1 MRLVRHVRKEKRET
15 SMNSIP
21 SRSPENS
28 TSKTMSQI
36 AKWLNENNIKQVQ
49 CLISDHTG
57 VARGKILPVDKFIND
72 QGCRLG
78 ETILLQSVVGGYAAS
93 DVLWSLSDPRDVDM
107 LLKPDVNACYLLPWR
122 DDNTAMIIHD
132 CYTPQNQEVTFS
144 PRNLLKKVIKL
155 YSAQGWQ
162 AVVAPEMELYLT
174 KKSSDD
180 HHELQV
186 PVGKSGR
193 VEAGKQS
200 FGIDAISEFDPLMK
214 DIYAWAKEQGLGLDV
229 VVHEEGRGQFE
240 FNFDHGDPLTLADQ
254 VFIFKRTVKAAAEKH
269 GITAT
274 FMAKPIGG
282 QPGSAMHIHQ
292 SIVDTVT
299 GQNIFSDDNSTSGF
313 SELFNYYLGGLQNFI
328 PEVMPMFAPN
338 VNSYRRFLTG
348 ESVPVNL
355 HWGIE
360 NRTVGLR
367 VPDAP
372 SAAKRVE
379 NRIAGADANPYLA
392 IAATLICGY
401 IGMIEKIPASEETT
415 TRANGKLSDKL
426 PLNIDLAI
434 NMMSNSE
441 TIKEYL
447 GEEFVRG
454 FIATREADYN
464 HYKSEI
470 SAWERRF
477 LLTNV

>member
-1 MRLVRHVRKEKRET
+1 MDKIVE
-15 SMNSIP
+15 
-21 SRSPENS
+21 
-28 TSKTMSQI
+28 
-36 AKWLNENNIKQVQ
+36 WLNTNNVKQVQ

-57 VARGKILPVDKFIND
+57 VARGKVLPVEKFISE

-78 ETILLQSVVGGYAAS
+78 ETILLQSIVGGYAAG

-107 LLKPDVNACYLLPWR
+107 LLKPDANACYLLPWS
-122 DDNTAMIIHD
+122 DDNAAMIIHD
-132 CYTPQNQEVTFS
+132 CYTPQNKEVAFS
-144 PRNLLKKVIKL
+144 PRNLLKKVVDL
-155 YSAQGWQ
+155 YTAKGWK

-174 KKSSDD
+174 QTCAD
-180 HHELQV
+180 ENQALQV
-186 PVGKSGR
+186 PIGKSGR
-193 VEAGKQS
+193 VEAGRQS

-214 DIYAWAKEQGLGLDV
+214 DIYAWAKIQGLDLDV

-240 FNFDHGDPLTLADQ
+240 FNFDHGDPLMLADQ
-254 VFIFKRTVKAAAEKH
+254 VFTFKRTVKAAAQKH

-274 FMAKPIGG
+274 FMAKPIYGE
-282 QPGSAMHIHQ
+282 PGSAMHIHQ
-292 SIVDTVT
+292 SIVDIKT
-299 GQNIFSDDNSTSGF
+299 GNNVFADDSSDSGF
-313 SELFNYYLGGLQNFI
+313 SELFYHYLGGLQAYI

-372 SAAKRVE
+372 SSAKRVE
-379 NRIAGADANPYLA
+379 NRIAGADTNPYLA

-401 IGMIEKIPASEETT
+401 IGMIQGIGASEETT
-415 TRANGKLSDKL
+415 SRANGKLSDNL

-434 NMMSNSE
+434 EQMANGD
-441 TIKEYL
+441 TIKKYL

>member
-1 MRLVRHVRKEKRET
+1 
-15 SMNSIP
+15 MNSIP
-21 SRSPENS
+21 NRSSNS
-28 TSKTMSQI
+28 SSSETMKKITQ
-36 AKWLNENNIKQVQ
+36 WLNENNIKQVQ

-57 VARGKILPVDKFIND
+57 VARGKVLPVDKFISE

-78 ETILLQSVVGGYAAS
+78 ETILLQSVVGGYAPS

-107 LLKPDVNACYLLPWR
+107 ILKPDANACYLLPWS

-132 CYTPQNQEVTFS
+132 CYTPQNKEVTFS
-144 PRNLLKKVIKL
+144 PRNVLKKVIQL
-155 YSAQGWQ
+155 YTDQGWQ

-174 KKSSDD
+174 QTNNNENE
-180 HHELQV
+180 ELQV

-193 VEAGKQS
+193 TEAGRQS

-214 DIYAWAKEQGLGLDV
+214 DIYAWAKAQKLGLDV

-240 FNFDHGDPLTLADQ
+240 FNFDHGDPLVLADQ
-254 VFIFKRTVKAAAEKH
+254 VFTFKRTVKAAAEKH

-274 FMAKPIGG
+274 FMAKPICGE
-282 QPGSAMHIHQ
+282 PGSAMHIHQ
-292 SIVDTVT
+292 SVVDMKT
-299 GQNIFSDDNSTSGF
+299 GKNIFADDSTDSGF
-313 SELFNYYLGGLQNFI
+313 SELFNHYLGGLQAFI
-328 PEVMPMFAPN
+328 PELMPMFAPN

-401 IGMIEKIPASEETT
+401 IGMMQSIAASEETT
-415 TRANGKLSDKL
+415 SRANGMLSENL

-434 NMMSNSE
+434 DQMANSD

-454 FIATREADYN
+454 FIGTRQADYN

>member
-1 MRLVRHVRKEKRET
+1 MRSVKHVHKEKRET
-15 SMNSIP
+15 LMNSL
-21 SRSPENS
+21 SNS
-28 TSKTMSQI
+28 AVSNTMNKI
-36 AKWLNENNIKQVQ
+36 TKWLNENDVKQVQ
-49 CLISDHTG
+49 CLIGDHTG
-57 VARGKILPVDKFIND
+57 VARGKVLPIDKFISE

-78 ETILLQSVVGGYAAS
+78 ETILLQSVVGGYAAD

-107 LLKPDVNACYLLPWR
+107 ILKPDANACYLLPWS
-122 DDNTAMIIHD
+122 DEKTAMIIHD
-132 CYTPQNQEVTFS
+132 CYTPENKEVTFS

-155 YSAQGWQ
+155 YTDKGWQ
-162 AVVAPEMELYLT
+162 AVVAPEMELYLAKT
-174 KKSSDD
+174 NTDENQ
-180 HHELQV
+180 ELEV

-193 VEAGKQS
+193 TEAGRQS

-214 DIYAWAKEQGLGLDV
+214 DIYTWAKVQGLGLDV

-240 FNFDHGDPLTLADQ
+240 FNFDHGDPLILADQ
-254 VFIFKRTVKAAAEKH
+254 VFTFKRTVKAAAEKH

-274 FMAKPIGG
+274 FMAKPICGE
-282 QPGSAMHIHQ
+282 PGSAMHIHQ
-292 SIVDTVT
+292 SVVDIET
-299 GQNIFSDDNSTSGF
+299 GKNIFSDDNSDSGF
-313 SELFNYYLGGLQNFI
+313 SELFSYYLGGLQTYI

-338 VNSYRRFLTG
+338 INSYRRFLTG

-372 SAAKRVE
+372 SIAKRVE

-401 IGMIEKIPASEETT
+401 IGMVERISASEETT
-415 TRANGKLSDKL
+415 SRANGKLSDKL

-434 NMMSNSE
+434 DLMSGSE
-441 TIKEYL
+441 TIKKYL

-454 FIATREADYN
+454 FIGTRQADYD

>member
-1 MRLVRHVRKEKRET
+1 MRLVKHVQEEKREI
-15 SMNSIP
+15 SMNSI
-21 SRSPENS
+21 SNES
-28 TSKTMSQI
+28 SKNPNNQAMEKITN
-36 AKWLNENNIKQVQ
+36 WLNENDVKQVQ
-49 CLISDHTG
+49 CLIGDHTG
-57 VARGKILPVDKFIND
+57 VARGKVLPVDKFISE

-78 ETILLQSVVGGYAAS
+78 ETILLQSVVGGYAAG

-107 LLKPDVNACYLLPWR
+107 VLKPDADACYLLPWS
-122 DDNTAMIIHD
+122 DEKTAMIIHD
-132 CYTPQNQEVTFS
+132 CYTPQNKEVTFS

-155 YSAQGWQ
+155 YSEQGWQ

-174 KKSSDD
+174 KTCTDESQ
-180 HHELQV
+180 ELEV

-193 VEAGKQS
+193 TEAGRQS
-200 FGIDAISEFDPLMK
+200 FGIDAMSEFDPLMK
-214 DIYAWAKEQGLGLDV
+214 DIYAWAKIQGLGLDV

-240 FNFDHGDPLTLADQ
+240 FNFDHGDPLKLADQ
-254 VFIFKRTVKAAAEKH
+254 VFTFKRTVRAAAEKH

-274 FMAKPIGG
+274 FMAKPICG

-292 SIVDTVT
+292 SVVDTAT
-299 GQNIFSDDNSTSGF
+299 GNNIFADDSSNTGF
-313 SELFNYYLGGLQNFI
+313 SELFGYYLGGLQTFT
-328 PEVMPMFAPN
+328 PEVMPMLAPN

-401 IGMIEKIPASEETT
+401 IGMMEKISPSAETT
-415 TRANGKLSDKL
+415 SRANGKLSDKL

-434 NMMSNSE
+434 NMMSNSD
-441 TIKEYL
+441 TMKKYL
-447 GEEFVRG
+447 GEAFVRG
-454 FIATREADYN
+454 FIGTRQADYD

>member
-1 MRLVRHVRKEKRET
+1 MNSLSNSSASETMNNIAEWLNNNNVRHV
-15 SMNSIP
+15 
-21 SRSPENS
+21 
-28 TSKTMSQI
+28 
-36 AKWLNENNIKQVQ
+36 Q
-49 CLISDHTG
+49 CLLSDHTG
-57 VARGKILPVDKFIND
+57 VARGKVLPVEKFISE

-78 ETILLQSVVGGYAAS
+78 ETILLQSIVGGYAAG

-107 LLKPDVNACYLLPWR
+107 LLKPDASACYLLPWT

-132 CYTPQNQEVTFS
+132 CYTPKDKEVTFS

-155 YSAQGWQ
+155 YTAQGWK

-174 KKSSDD
+174 QTCTDENQ
-180 HHELQV
+180 ELQV
-186 PVGKSGR
+186 PTGKSGR
-193 VEAGKQS
+193 VEAGRQS

-214 DIYAWAKEQGLGLDV
+214 DIYAWAKIQGLGLDV

-240 FNFDHGDPLTLADQ
+240 FNFNHGDPLMLADQ
-254 VFIFKRTVKAAAEKH
+254 VFTFKRTVKAAAQKH

-274 FMAKPIGG
+274 FMAKPICG

-292 SIVDTVT
+292 SVVDINT
-299 GQNIFSDDNSTSGF
+299 GENIFADDYSDSGF
-313 SELFNYYLGGLQNFI
+313 SDLFSYYLGGLQKFI

-401 IGMIEKIPASEETT
+401 IGMMEKITPSAETT
-415 TRANGKLSDKL
+415 TRANSKLSDCL
-426 PLNIDLAI
+426 PLNIELAI
-434 NMMSNSE
+434 DLMANSE
-441 TIKEYL
+441 VIKHYL

-454 FIATREADYN
+454 FTATRAADYN

>member
-1 MRLVRHVRKEKRET
+1 
-15 SMNSIP
+15 MNSIP
-21 SRSPENS
+21 NKSSKNS
-28 TSKTMSQI
+28 KSETMNKI
-36 AKWLNENNIKQVQ
+36 TKWLQENDVKQVQ
-49 CLISDHTG
+49 CLIADHTG
-57 VARGKILPVDKFIND
+57 VARGKVLPVDKFISE

-78 ETILLQSVVGGYAAS
+78 ETILLQSVVGGYAAG

-107 LLKPDVNACYLLPWR
+107 ILEPDASACYLLPWT
-122 DDNTAMIIHD
+122 DKQTAMIIHD
-132 CYTPQNQEVTFS
+132 CYTPESKEITFS

-155 YSAQGWQ
+155 YTNQGWQ

-174 KKSSDD
+174 QTNTDENQ
-180 HHELQV
+180 ELQV

-193 VEAGKQS
+193 TEAGRQS
-200 FGIDAISEFDPLMK
+200 FSLDAISEFDPLMK
-214 DIYAWAKEQGLGLDV
+214 DVYAWAKVQRLGLDV

-240 FNFDHGDPLTLADQ
+240 FNFDHGDPLMLADQ
-254 VFIFKRTVKAAAEKH
+254 VFTFKRTVKAAAEKH

-282 QPGSAMHIHQ
+282 EPGSAMHIHQ
-292 SIVDTVT
+292 SIVDIET
-299 GQNIFSDDNSTSGF
+299 GQNIFADDNSETGF
-313 SELFNYYLGGLQNFI
+313 SELFSYYLGGLQTFI
-328 PEVMPMFAPN
+328 PDVMPMFAPN

-372 SAAKRVE
+372 SVAKRVE

-401 IGMIEKIPASEETT
+401 IGMMEKISPSEETT
-415 TRANGKLSDKL
+415 SRANGKLSDQL
-426 PLNIDLAI
+426 PLNIDSAI
-434 NMMSNSE
+434 SMMSKSE
-441 TIKEYL
+441 TMKKYL
-447 GEEFVRG
+447 GEEFIRG
-454 FIATREADYN
+454 FIGTREADYN
-464 HYKSEI
+464 HYKSEV

>member
-1 MRLVRHVRKEKRET
+1 
-15 SMNSIP
+15 MNKIV
-21 SRSPENS
+21 E
-28 TSKTMSQI
+28 
-36 AKWLNENNIKQVQ
+36 WLNSNNVKKVQ

-57 VARGKILPVDKFIND
+57 VARGKVLPVEKFISE

-78 ETILLQSVVGGYAAS
+78 ETILLQSIVGGYAAG

-107 LLKPDVNACYLLPWR
+107 LLKPDAGACYLLPWR

-132 CYTPQNQEVTFS
+132 CYTPQNKEVSFS
-144 PRNLLKKVIKL
+144 PRNVLKKVIQL
-155 YSAQGWQ
+155 YTCQGWK
-162 AVVAPEMELYLT
+162 AVVAPEMELYLAQANNNENE
-174 KKSSDD
+174 
-180 HHELQV
+180 ELQV
-186 PVGKSGR
+186 PVGKSGQI
-193 VEAGKQS
+193 EAGRQS

-214 DIYAWAKEQGLGLDV
+214 DIYAWAKIQGLGLDV

-240 FNFDHGDPLTLADQ
+240 FNFDHGDPLMLADQ
-254 VFIFKRTVKAAAEKH
+254 VFTFKRTVKAAAQKH

-274 FMAKPIGG
+274 FMAKPIYGE
-282 QPGSAMHIHQ
+282 PGSAMHIHQ
-292 SIVDTVT
+292 SIVDMET
-299 GQNIFSDDNSTSGF
+299 GNNVFADESSDSGF
-313 SELFNYYLGGLQNFI
+313 SELFYHYLGGLQTYI
-328 PEVMPMFAPN
+328 PEVMPMLAPN
-338 VNSYRRFLTG
+338 INSYRRFITG

-379 NRIAGADANPYLA
+379 NRIAGADTNPYLA

-401 IGMIEKIPASEETT
+401 IGMMEKISPSAETT
-415 TRANGKLSDKL
+415 SRANGKLSDCL

-434 NMMSNSE
+434 EQMSNSY
-441 TIKEYL
+441 TIKKYL

>member
-1 MRLVRHVRKEKRET
+1 MDSLAGR
-15 SMNSIP
+15 
-21 SRSPENS
+21 S
-28 TSKTMSQI
+28 TSESMTEISQ
-36 AKWLNENNIKQVQ
+36 WLTDNEVRQVQ

-57 VARGKILPVDKFIND
+57 VARGKVLPIDKFLSE

-78 ETILLQSVVGGYAAS
+78 ETILLQSVVGGYAPD

-107 LLKPDVNACYLLPWR
+107 ILKPDASACYLLPWS
-122 DDNTAMIIHD
+122 DEKTAMIIHD
-132 CYTPQNQEVTFS
+132 CYTPKGKEVTFS

-155 YSAQGWQ
+155 YAEQGWK

-174 KKSSDD
+174 KTVTD
-180 HHELQV
+180 ENQVLQV
-186 PVGKSGR
+186 PAGKSGR
-193 VEAGKQS
+193 IEAGRQS
-200 FGIDAISEFDPLMK
+200 FGIDAICEFDPLMK
-214 DIYAWAKEQGLGLDV
+214 DVYDWAKMQGLGLDV

-240 FNFDHGDPLTLADQ
+240 FNFEHGDPLTLADQ
-254 VFIFKRTVKAAAEKH
+254 VFTFKRTVKAAAEKH

-274 FMAKPIGG
+274 FMAKPIDG

-292 SIVDTVT
+292 SVVDIES
-299 GQNIFSDDNSTSGF
+299 GDNIFADENSASGF
-313 SELFNYYLGGLQNFI
+313 SHLFGHFLGGLQTFT
-328 PEVMPMFAPN
+328 PEVMPMLAPN

-355 HWGIE
+355 HWGVE

-372 SAAKRVE
+372 SVAKRVE

-401 IGMIEKIPASEETT
+401 IGMMENTSVSEETT
-415 TRANGKLSDKL
+415 SRANGQLSEKL
-426 PLNIDLAI
+426 PLNIDLALEK
-434 NMMSNSE
+434 MSSSE
-441 TIKEYL
+441 TIKNYL

-454 FIATREADYN
+454 FIGTRQADYD
-464 HYKSEI
+464 HYKREI

>member
-1 MRLVRHVRKEKRET
+1 
-15 SMNSIP
+15 MNSLLNKLP
-21 SRSPENS
+21 NS
-28 TSKTMSQI
+28 ATSDKMNQI
-36 AKWLNENNIKQVQ
+36 VQWLNENDIKQVQ

-57 VARGKILPVDKFIND
+57 VARGKVLPVEKFISE

-78 ETILLQSVVGGYAAS
+78 ETILLQSVVGGYAPS

-107 LLKPDVNACYLLPWR
+107 ILKPDVNACFVLPWT
-122 DDNTAMIIHD
+122 DDKTAMIIHD
-132 CYTPQNQEVTFS
+132 CYTPQNKEVAFS
-144 PRNLLKKVIKL
+144 PRSLLKKVIAL
-155 YSAQGWQ
+155 YAKQGWQ

-174 KKSSDD
+174 KKNAD
-180 HHELQV
+180 ENQALQV

-193 VEAGKQS
+193 LEAGRQS

-214 DIYAWAKEQGLGLDV
+214 DIYAWAEAQGLGLDV

-240 FNFDHGDPLTLADQ
+240 FNFDHGDPLVLADQ
-254 VFIFKRTVKAAAEKH
+254 VFTFKRTVKAAAEKH

-274 FMAKPIGG
+274 FMAKPICG

-292 SIVDTVT
+292 SVVDINT
-299 GQNIFSDDNSTSGF
+299 GKNIFADDSSDTGF
-313 SELFNYYLGGLQNFI
+313 SELFSYYLGGLQNYI

-355 HWGIE
+355 LWGVE

-401 IGMIEKIPASEETT
+401 IGMVEKTLPSEETT
-415 TRANGKLSDKL
+415 SRANGKLSDKL

-434 NMMSNSE
+434 DLMSNSE
-441 TIKEYL
+441 TMKQYL

-454 FIATREADYN
+454 FIGTRQADYD
-464 HYKSEI
+464 HYKSEV

>member
-1 MRLVRHVRKEKRET
+1 MKK
-15 SMNSIP
+15 
-21 SRSPENS
+21 
-28 TSKTMSQI
+28 I
-36 AKWLNENNIKQVQ
+36 AKWLNDNDVKQVQ
-49 CLISDHTG
+49 CLIGDHTG
-57 VARGKILPVDKFIND
+57 VARGKVLPVEKFISE

-78 ETILLQSVVGGYAAS
+78 ETILLQSIVGGYAPD

-107 LLKPDVNACYLLPWR
+107 VLKPDANACYLLPWSEEK
-122 DDNTAMIIHD
+122 TAMIIHD
-132 CYTPQNQEVTFS
+132 CYTPEDKPVAFS
-144 PRNLLKKVIKL
+144 PRNVLKKVIEL
-155 YSAQGWQ
+155 YQQQGWQ

-174 KKSSDD
+174 RKNGD
-180 HHELQV
+180 ENQALEV
-186 PVGKSGR
+186 PLGKSGR
-193 VEAGKQS
+193 EEAGRQS

-214 DIYAWAKEQGLGLDV
+214 DIYAWAKVQGLGLDV

-254 VFIFKRTVKAAAEKH
+254 VFAFKRTVRAAAEKH

-274 FMAKPIGG
+274 FMAKPICG

-292 SIVDTVT
+292 SVVDIES
-299 GQNIFSDDNSTSGF
+299 GNNIFADNNTESGYSD
-313 SELFNYYLGGLQNFI
+313 LFNHYLGGLQALT
-328 PEVMPMFAPN
+328 PEVMLMFAPN

-355 HWGIE
+355 HWGVE

-372 SAAKRVE
+372 EVAKRVE

-401 IGMIEKIPASEETT
+401 IGMVEGISASEETT
-415 TRANGKLSDKL
+415 SRANGKLSEKL
-426 PLNIDLAI
+426 PLNIDSAI
-434 NMMSNSE
+434 EMMAASD
-441 TIKEYL
+441 TMKKYL

-454 FIATREADYN
+454 FVGTRKADYE
-464 HYKSEI
+464 HYKREI

>member
-1 MRLVRHVRKEKRET
+1 
-15 SMNSIP
+15 MNSLP
-21 SRSPENS
+21 NRSFNRP
-28 TSKTMSQI
+28 TSETMDKI
-36 AKWLNENNIKQVQ
+36 VEWLNKNKVKQVQ

-57 VARGKILPVDKFIND
+57 VARGKVLPVEKFISE

-78 ETILLQSVVGGYAAS
+78 ETILLQSVVGGYAAG

-107 LLKPDVNACYLLPWR
+107 LLKPDAGACYLLPWT

-132 CYTPQNQEVTFS
+132 CYTPQNKEVAFS
-144 PRNLLKKVIKL
+144 PRNLLKKVVDL
-155 YSAQGWQ
+155 YTAQGWK

-174 KKSSDD
+174 QRCAD
-180 HHELQV
+180 ENQALQV
-186 PVGKSGR
+186 PIGKSGR
-193 VEAGKQS
+193 VEAGRQS
-200 FGIDAISEFDPLMK
+200 FGIDAISEFEPLMK
-214 DIYAWAKEQGLGLDV
+214 DIYAWSKIQGLGLDV
-229 VVHEEGRGQFE
+229 VVHEEGQGQFE
-240 FNFDHGDPLTLADQ
+240 FNFDHGDPLMLADQ
-254 VFIFKRTVKAAAEKH
+254 VFTFKRTVKAAGQKH

-274 FMAKPIGG
+274 FMAKPICGE
-282 QPGSAMHIHQ
+282 PGSAMHIHQ
-292 SIVDTVT
+292 SVVDIKT
-299 GQNIFSDDNSTSGF
+299 GENIFADDSSASGF
-313 SELFNYYLGGLQNFI
+313 SELFNHYLGGLQTYI
-328 PEVMPMFAPN
+328 PELMPMFAPN

-379 NRIAGADANPYLA
+379 NRISGADANPYLA

-401 IGMIEKIPASEETT
+401 IGMVESLSSSEETT
-415 TRANGKLSDKL
+415 TRANGKLSDNL

-434 NMMSNSE
+434 EQMANSD
-441 TIKEYL
+441 TIKKYL

>member
-1 MRLVRHVRKEKRET
+1 MSNDISG
-15 SMNSIP
+15 SMASIE
-21 SRSPENS
+21 R
-28 TSKTMSQI
+28 
-36 AKWLNENNIKQVQ
+36 WLTDNKVAQVQ

-57 VARGKILPVDKFIND
+57 VARGKVLPVKKFIEE

-78 ETILLQSVVGGYAAS
+78 ETILLQSVVGGYARG

-107 LLKPDVNACYLLPWR
+107 ILKPDATACYMLPWYEEP
-122 DDNTAMIIHD
+122 TAMIIHD
-132 CYTPQNQEVTFS
+132 CFTPNNDEVTFS
-144 PRNLLKKVIKL
+144 PRNLLKKVISL
-155 YSAQGWQ
+155 YTEQGLK

-174 KKSSDD
+174 QNCTDENQPLMPPK
-180 HHELQV
+180 
-186 PVGKSGR
+186 GKSGR
-193 VEAGKQS
+193 VEAGRQS

-214 DIYAWAKEQGLGLDV
+214 DIYSWGKAQGLGLDV

-240 FNFDHGDPLTLADQ
+240 FNFDHGDPLMLADQ
-254 VFIFKRTVKAAAEKH
+254 VFTFKKTVRAAAEKH
-269 GITAT
+269 GIIAT
-274 FMAKPIGG
+274 FMAKPVQG

-292 SIVDTVT
+292 SVVDIAS
-299 GQNIFSDDNSTSGF
+299 GENIFNDDKGSSVGEGY
-313 SELFNYYLGGLQNFI
+313 SEKFGHYLGGLQQLT
-328 PEVMPMFAPN
+328 PEVMAMMAPN

-355 HWGIE
+355 HWGFE

-372 SAAKRVE
+372 NQAKRVE

-401 IGMIEKIPASEETT
+401 IGMMEKIEVSAETT
-415 TRANGKLSDKL
+415 SRANGKLSEKL
-426 PLNIDLAI
+426 PLNLDLAI
-434 NMMSNSE
+434 AQMENSE
-441 TIKEYL
+441 KIKSYL
-447 GEEFVRG
+447 GEDFVRG
-454 FIATREADYN
+454 FIATRQADYD
-464 HYKSEI
+464 HYKSEV

>member
-1 MRLVRHVRKEKRET
+1 
-15 SMNSIP
+15 MN
-21 SRSPENS
+21 
-28 TSKTMSQI
+28 QI
-36 AKWLNENNIKQVQ
+36 VKWLEENKVKQVQ
-49 CLISDHTG
+49 CLIGDHTG
-57 VARGKILPVDKFIND
+57 VARGKVLPVEKFISE

-78 ETILLQSVVGGYAAS
+78 ETILLQSIVGGYAA
-93 DVLWSLSDPRDVDM
+93 DGVLWSLSDPRDVDM
-107 LLKPDVNACYLLPWR
+107 ILKPDANACYLLPWH
-122 DDNTAMIIHD
+122 DEKTAMIIHD
-132 CYTPQNQEVTFS
+132 CYTPQGEKVTFS
-144 PRNLLKKVIKL
+144 PRNLLRKVIQL
-155 YSAQGWQ
+155 YAEQGWQ
-162 AVVAPEMELYLT
+162 AVVAPEMELYLAKT
-174 KKSSDD
+174 STDENQ
-180 HHELQV
+180 ELQA
-186 PVGKSGR
+186 PAGKSGR
-193 VEAGKQS
+193 VEAGRQS

-214 DIYAWAKEQGLGLDV
+214 DIYAWANAQGLGLDV

-240 FNFDHGDPLTLADQ
+240 FNFDHGDPLMLADQ
-254 VFIFKRTVKAAAEKH
+254 VFTFKRTVKAAAEKH

-274 FMAKPIGG
+274 FMAKPICG

-292 SIVDTVT
+292 SIVDTST
-299 GQNIFSDDNSTSGF
+299 GNNIFADEHSESGF
-313 SELFNYYLGGLQNFI
+313 SEQFSHYLGGLQRFI
-328 PEVMPMFAPN
+328 PQVMPMFAPN

-401 IGMIEKIPASEETT
+401 IGMMEGLEPSAETT
-415 TRANGKLSDKL
+415 SRANGKLSDNL

-434 NMMSNSE
+434 ELMSGSE
-441 TIKEYL
+441 TIKKYL

-454 FIATREADYN
+454 FIGTRQADYD

>member
-1 MRLVRHVRKEKRET
+1 MPLIRRVRKESRE
-15 SMNSIP
+15 SLMNSI
-21 SRSPENS
+21 SNS
-28 TSKTMSQI
+28 SMSETVSQI
-36 AKWLNENNIKQVQ
+36 TTWLYENGVQQVQ

-57 VARGKILPVDKFIND
+57 VARGKVLPVDKFISE

-78 ETILLQSVVGGYAAS
+78 ETILLQSIVGGYAPD

-107 LLKPDVNACYLLPWR
+107 LLKPDANACYLLPWS
-122 DDNTAMIIHD
+122 DEKTAMIIHD
-132 CYTPQNQEVTFS
+132 CFTPQGKEVTFS
-144 PRNLLKKVIKL
+144 PRNLLKKVIQL
-155 YSAQGWQ
+155 YTEQGWQ

-174 KKSSDD
+174 KTSTDENQ
-180 HHELQV
+180 ELQV
-186 PVGKSGR
+186 PAGKSGR
-193 VEAGKQS
+193 TEAGRQS
-200 FGIDAISEFDPLMK
+200 FGIDAISEFEPLMK
-214 DIYAWAKEQGLGLDV
+214 DIYAWAKVQGLGLDV
-229 VVHEEGRGQFE
+229 VVHEEGRAQFE
-240 FNFDHGDPLTLADQ
+240 FNFDHGEPLMLADQ
-254 VFIFKRTVKAAAEKH
+254 VFTFKRTVKAAAEKH

-274 FMAKPIGG
+274 FMAKPICG

-292 SIVDTVT
+292 SVVDIKT
-299 GQNIFSDDNSTSGF
+299 GKNIFADDSAESGF
-313 SELFNYYLGGLQNFI
+313 SDLFSYFLGGLQTFI
-328 PEVMPMFAPN
+328 PQVMPMFAPN

-372 SAAKRVE
+372 SVAKRVE

-401 IGMIEKIPASEETT
+401 IGMMERVSPSEETT
-415 TRANGKLSDKL
+415 SRANGKLSDKL

-434 NMMSNSE
+434 ELMANSD
-441 TIKEYL
+441 TMKKYL

-454 FIATREADYN
+454 FIGTRQADYD
-464 HYKSEI
+464 HFKSEI